1 MTSRSPVAGSVSKR
15 LLETSLKIRTELR
28 FLKTENKCARFAELK
43 QKTTIAVY
51 VHLFWGK
58 HKCTTSANSPPGL
71 LLYTFFFTEFTKIG
85 TLKNIRN

>member
-1 MTSRSPVAGSVSKR
+1 
-15 LLETSLKIRTELR
+15 LKTENKCAR

-58 HKCTTSANSPPGL
+58 HKCTTSANPPPGFVLDTFLFL
-71 LLYTFFFTEFTKIG
+71 LNLQK
-85 TLKNIRN
+85 